1 MNDSCCKRRA
11 RLYLAAMLGAALLI
25 PLTGYAQSVFPNRVI
40 KVIVPVAP
48 GGGAD
53 AVARMLTEKMSQS
66 LGTPIIIENKGGACG
81 SIAAMS
87 RARCTCSFTFF
98 ASQHGAAVSL
108 ASYGFT
114 RSGSIDL

>member
-1 MNDSCCKRRA
+1 MKDSSFKRHIRVNRA
-11 RLYLAAMLGAALLI
+11 AIFCTALLF
-25 PLTGYAQSVFPNRVI
+25 TFSGYAQPVFPN

-53 AVARMLTEKMSQS
+53 TVARMLTEKMSQS
-66 LGTPIIIENKGGACG
+66 LGTPIIIENKAGASG